1 MASVEKTV
9 FISYRRANLPW
20 ALAVY
25 QNLTQHGFD
34 VFLDYTGVASGDFE
48 GVILENIRSRA
59 HFLVVLTPSALERC
73 GDPGDWLR
81 REIEA
86 ALDSKRN
93 VVPLTLEGFDF
104 GTPKIA
110 NQLTGS
116 LAALNHYNALSIPP
130 AYFFEAMDR
139 LRDKYLLNVALDAV
153 LHPASL
159 VARKAATNQKRAAA
173 GAPPVAQQELTAQQW
188 FERGFSATDPGEQ
201 VHFYSEA
208 IRLEPDFAYA
218 FNNRGAARMA
228 KGDSDG
234 ALEDYDEAIRLKPDY
249 AYAYNNRGAARFN
262 QGDSE
267 EALEDYDEA
276 IRIKPDYAEALSN
289 RGLARLDEGDRKG
302 AFADFDQ
309 AIRLEPTNGGFF
321 YNRANARADKGDL
334 DGALADFDDAVR
346 LQPDDASNYNNRGTV
361 RLDKGD
367 LDGALADFD
376 ETIRLRPDHVRAL
389 SNRDLVFKA
398 IAERSKS

>member
-1 MASVEKTV
+1 MARIDKTV

-25 QNLTQHGFD
+25 QSLTQHAFD

-48 GVILENIRSRA
+48 SVILENIRSRA

-93 VVPLTLEGFDF
+93 IVPLTLEGFDF
-104 GTPKIA
+104 STPKIA
-110 NQLTGS
+110 NQLTGT
-116 LAALNHYNALSIPP
+116 LAALHHYNALSIPP

-139 LRDKYLLNVALDAV
+139 LRDKYLSVALDAV
-153 LHPASL
+153 MHPASPA
-159 VARKAATNQKRAAA
+159 ARKGATRQKRAAA
-173 GAPPVAQQELTAQQW
+173 GAPPVAQEQLTAQQW
-188 FERGFSATDPGEQ
+188 FERGFSATNPGEQ
-201 VHFYSEA
+201 VRFYSEA
-208 IRLEPDFAYA
+208 IRLQPDFAYA
-218 FNNRGAARMA
+218 FNNRGAARLA
-228 KGDSDG
+228 KGDSAG

-262 QGDSE
+262 EGDSDG
-267 EALEDYDEA
+267 ALKDYDEA
-276 IRIKPDYAEALSN
+276 IRLKPDYAEALSN
-289 RGLARLDEGDRKG
+289 RGLARFDEGDRKG
-302 AFADFDQ
+302 AFADFDE
-309 AIRLEPTNGGFF
+309 AIRLEPNNGGLF

-334 DGALADFDDAVR
+334 DGALADFDVSVR
-346 LQPDDASNYNNRGTV
+346 LQPDDASNFNNRGSV

-367 LDGALADFD
+367 LDGALADFN
-376 ETIRLRPDHVRAL
+376 ETIRLKPDHARAL
-389 SNRDLVFKA
+389 RNRDLVLKA
-398 IAERSKS
+398 IAERSKA